1 MRIRKHKQG
10 LTVITLGVALGAA
23 IYLNWEYS
31 KAEPPVVETAVPTA
45 VTVVEEPFT
54 QTTES
59 VPDKNYGE
67 AQLVSIG
74 QNGSNSFF
82 TEARLNRTKSRDEAL
97 DTLKKTL
104 KGSSLTAEE
113 KAQLTGRLNT
123 ELDSITSESE
133 IESLI
138 KAKGFVDSVVYV
150 DGPKVQVTVMTENDG
165 LTKGEVAQIRDIVLS
180 KCSTTAQNITVV
192 EVK

>member
-31 KAEPPVVETAVPTA
+31 KAEPPAVETAVPTA

>member
-10 LTVITLGVALGAA
+10 LTIVTLGVALGAA

-31 KAEPPVVETAVPTA
+31 KAEPPVMETAAATSVD
-45 VTVVEEPFT
+45 TVSDPFL
-54 QTTES
+54 QTNEIVS
-59 VPDKNYGE
+59 DKNYGE

-74 QNGSNSFF
+74 QNGSESFF

-97 DTLKKTL
+97 DVLKKTL
-104 KGSSLTAEE
+104 KGSNLSAAEKE
-113 KAQLTGRLNT
+113 ELTGRLNS
-123 ELDSITSESE
+123 ELNSITSESE

-150 DGPKVQVTVMTENDG
+150 DGAKVQVTVMTENDG